1 LEFGILVDPNNNY
14 HLKQTKFICQNP
26 NKDGLL
32 LWLNSE
38 RIFKKYGFSSSISLF
53 SLAENVIAFER
64 IIIKCS
70 EYPAISGTG

>member
-1 LEFGILVDPNNNY
+1 MALVV
-14 HLKQTKFICQNP
+14 QF
-26 NKDGLL
+26 
-32 LWLNSE
+32 
-38 RIFKKYGFSSSISLF
+38 LF